1 MDLQRDAQAPAL
13 DAGSG
18 GRSDGPGT
26 PPRIHGDATNGK
38 SVQSVADDASSE
50 DFEKMLEAYDAKFK
64 SLAEGAVVRGRVLK
78 VLPNEVIVD
87 VGYKSEG
94 LIDIEEFTDRSG
106 NVRVKA
112 GDEID
117 VLLEKTED
125 REGYVVLSK
134 EKAEKMK
141 IWETVE
147 RAFETQEVIL
157 GRVIERIKGGL
168 AVDIGVRAFLPGSLV
183 DVRPV
188 RNLDQLKGQ
197 EFRMRV
203 IKVNKRRG
211 NIVLSRKAVIEEEN
225 AEKKKETLKHLKEG
239 KVIRGVVKNLT
250 GYGAFIDLGGIDGL
264 LHLTDMSWG
273 RINHPSERLNIG
285 DEIDVVILKFDPET
299 ERVSLGFKQLSR
311 DPWEA
316 VGTKFP
322 LGARVNG
329 KVVNLTDYGAFV
341 ELEEGVEGL
350 IHVSEMSWTKKVK
363 HPSKVVNV
371 GDTLEAMVLDVD
383 LTQRRLSLGLKQ
395 VEPNPWDRIADRYQ
409 VGSRITGKVR
419 NLTDFGA
426 FVEVED
432 GIDGLVHISDMSWTK
447 RLKHPSDLV
456 KKGDT
461 IEAMILKI
469 DSENQRLSLGM
480 KQVMPDIW
488 EEFFKLHHLGDL
500 VEGKIVRLTD
510 FGAFVEVADGIE
522 GLVHVSEMTDE
533 RLDTPGDK
541 FAVGQEVK
549 AKILRLDVAE
559 KKIGLSIKQVTHD
572 DEKRQMSAYM
582 DTAKGS
588 GGATLGDVLGSEL
601 SETATS
607 ADDDDADDAS

>member
-1 MDLQRDAQAPAL
+1 
-13 DAGSG
+13 
-18 GRSDGPGT
+18 
-26 PPRIHGDATNGK
+26 
-38 SVQSVADDASSE
+38 
-50 DFEKMLEAYDAKFK
+50 
-64 SLAEGAVVRGRVLK
+64 
-78 VLPNEVIVD
+78 
-87 VGYKSEG
+87 
-94 LIDIEEFTDRSG
+94 
-106 NVRVKA
+106 
-112 GDEID
+112 
-117 VLLEKTED
+117 
-125 REGYVVLSK
+125 
-134 EKAEKMK
+134 
-141 IWETVE
+141 
-147 RAFETQEVIL
+147 
-157 GRVIERIKGGL
+157 
-168 AVDIGVRAFLPGSLV
+168 
-183 DVRPV
+183 
-188 RNLDQLKGQ
+188 
-197 EFRMRV
+197 
-203 IKVNKRRG
+203 
-211 NIVLSRKAVIEEEN
+211 
-225 AEKKKETLKHLKEG
+225 
-239 KVIRGVVKNLT
+239 VIRGVVKNLT

-549 AKILRLDVAE
+549 AKILRLDAAE